1 VTTTDLELRG
11 MSCASCAIRVERGLN
26 RLDGVRA
33 TVNFA
38 VERAHVEHGS
48 AVSASDL
55 IRAVES
61 AGYRASVV
69 GDPACRHDDVPQ
81 DRQRPRLAVS
91 AALAVPV
98 VALSMVMPWQ
108 FASWQWLALA
118 LTTPIVAWGGYPFHR
133 AALQGARHRALTMDT
148 LVSLGTLAAYLWSAV
163 AVLRGAGQVYFE
175 VAAAVTVFLLTGRY
189 AESRAKRA
197 SGAALRSLLSLGAKD
212 ATVLRDGA
220 GGQREVSVPI
230 SELQAGDVFVVRPG
244 ERVATDGVVVGGASA
259 VDTSAMTGEPMPV
272 DVAAGDAVLGG
283 SLNTYGRVLVRAVK
297 VGADT
302 QLARIA
308 KLVTDVQNG
317 NASIQRLADRVS
329 AVFVPAVLV
338 MAALTLAGWLL
349 AGQPTASAFTAAVAV
364 LIIACPCA
372 LGLATPT
379 AILVGTGRGAQ
390 LGILIKDPQVL
401 ETVESIDTVVLDKT
415 GTLTTGAMVVQDVQA
430 RPGVDADVVLARAA
444 AVESASE
451 HPVAA
456 AIVAAAHV
464 RGVPP
469 TTAPDGFVNDPGT
482 GVVGVLDGVE
492 VTVSR
497 AGSLAGVDLL
507 APPRGTVVE
516 VAWGGQ
522 VRGVITLADR
532 VKPNSAAA
540 IAELKAMGITP
551 MLLTGDDV
559 AVAEQVAAAVG
570 IDPAHVIASVLPMDK
585 AAAVKRLQA
594 DGRRVAMVGDG
605 VNDSVALATADIGMA
620 MGTGADVAI
629 EAGDLTLMRGDVC
642 TVPTALR
649 LSART
654 LRIIRMNLFW
664 AFAYNAAAIP
674 LAALGLLNPMIAG
687 AAMACSSVLVVANS
701 LRVRHFQRGGS
712 AAPAASAW
720 SASAPITGA
729 SAWA

>member
-1 VTTTDLELRG
+1 MTTTDLELRG
-11 MSCASCAIRVERGLN
+11 MSCASCAARVERGLN
-26 RLDGVRA
+26 LLDGVRA

-38 VERAHVEHGS
+38 LERAHVRHGS

-61 AGYRASVV
+61 TGYRASLV
-69 GDPACRHDDVPQ
+69 GEPVHQHEDEPEDGL
-81 DRQRPRLAVS
+81 RLVVS
-91 AALAVPV
+91 AVLAAPV

-108 FASWQWLALA
+108 FVGWQWLALA
-118 LTTPIVAWGGYPFHR
+118 LATPIVAWGGYPFHR
-133 AALQGARHRALTMDT
+133 AALRGMRHGASTMDT

-163 AVLRGAGQVYFE
+163 AMLRPVGHVYFE
-175 VAAAVTVFLLTGRY
+175 VAAAVTVFLLGGRH

-212 ATVLRDGA
+212 AVVLRDGA
-220 GGQREVSVPI
+220 GGQQELSVPI
-230 SELQAGDVFVVRPG
+230 SELQVGDVFVVRPG
-244 ERVATDGVVVGGASA
+244 ERIATDGVVVGGASA
-259 VDTSAMTGEPMPV
+259 LDTSAMTGEPVPV
-272 DVAAGDAVLGG
+272 DVVAGDAVLGG
-283 SLNTYGRVLVRAVK
+283 SLNTYGRVLVRAAK

-302 QLARIA
+302 QLARMA
-308 KLVTDVQNG
+308 KLVTEAQNG
-317 NASIQRLADRVS
+317 KASLQRLADRVA
-329 AVFVPAVLV
+329 AVFVPAVLLI
-338 MAALTLAGWLL
+338 AALTLSGWLL
-349 AGQPTASAFTAAVAV
+349 AGQPAASAFTAAVAV

-390 LGILIKDPQVL
+390 LGILIKDPRVL
-401 ETVESIDTVVLDKT
+401 ETVEGIDTVVLDKT
-415 GTLTTGAMVVQDVQA
+415 GTVTTGAMAVQGVQA
-430 RPGVDADVVLARAA
+430 RPGEDADIVLARAA
-444 AVESASE
+444 GVESASE

-456 AIVAAAHV
+456 AIVAAARA
-464 RGVPP
+464 RGVLP
-469 TTAPDGFVNDPGT
+469 TTGPDEFVNNPGI
-482 GVVGVLDGVE
+482 GVVGVVDGVE
-492 VTVSR
+492 VAVSR

-507 APPRGTVVE
+507 APSARATMVE
-516 VAWGGQ
+516 VVWGGR

-532 VKPNSAAA
+532 VKPSSAAA

-551 MLLTGDDV
+551 MLLTGDGD
-559 AVAEQVAAAVG
+559 AVARQVAAAVG
-570 IDPAHVIASVLPMDK
+570 IDPGHVIAGVLPTGK
-585 AAAVKRLQA
+585 ADAVKQLQA

-620 MGTGADVAI
+620 MGTGTDAAI
-629 EAGDLTLMRGDVC
+629 EAGDLTLMRGDLRM
-642 TVPTALR
+642 VPTALR

-654 LRIIRMNLFW
+654 RRTIRMNLFW

-701 LRVRHFQRGGS
+701 LRLRRFQRGPS
-712 AAPAASAW
+712 AQPTASAW